1 MKTQGGGRGF
11 QYGPGGGPGGRRG
24 RQIQA
29 WEQLAGFRREL
40 YRCFTARADAL
51 SELCDAALCK
61 QDRVHMLA
69 ELSLE
74 PGHQR
79 GHGALYDALNCGK
92 VQASRLRWALA
103 GVPLPAWDD
112 GRIRLAVD
120 VSNWLRPDAAT
131 SPGRSFCHCYGR
143 GNNSAQMIPGWP
155 YSLVAA
161 LEPGRT
167 SWTRLL
173 DAVRLGPDDDL
184 AAVTAAQ
191 VRGVIERIIA
201 AGHWHDGDPDIL
213 VIFDAGYEPARLAWL
228 LRDLPVQV
236 LGRLGTN
243 RVLRQAPPPRLPA
256 RWARPCGTAASSSSA
271 MTPPAPGRTCTPR
284 RRPPGTG
291 PQTPAPGTACTPS

>member
-1 MKTQGGGRGF
+1 MAWAEARAGAGDETD
-11 QYGPGGGPGGRRG
+11 
-24 RQIQA
+24 QA
-29 WEQLAGFRREL
+29 RERLAGFRREL

-51 SELCDAALCK
+51 SEPCDAALCK

-79 GHGALYDALNCGK
+79 GHGALYDALNCGES
-92 VQASRLRWALA
+92 AGLA
-103 GVPLPAWDD
+103 AAPGTGRGAAAAWDD

-143 GNNSAQMIPGWP
+143 GNSSAQMIPGWP

-173 DAVRLGPDDDL
+173 DAVRL
-184 AAVTAAQ
+184 
-191 VRGVIERIIA
+191 
-201 AGHWHDGDPDIL
+201 
-213 VIFDAGYEPARLAWL
+213 
-228 LRDLPVQV
+228 
-236 LGRLGTN
+236 
-243 RVLRQAPPPRLPA
+243 
-256 RWARPCGTAASSSSA
+256 RP
-271 MTPPAPGRTCTPR
+271 
-284 RRPPGTG
+284 
-291 PQTPAPGTACTPS
+291 

>member
-1 MKTQGGGRGF
+1 MAWAEARAGAGDETD
-11 QYGPGGGPGGRRG
+11 
-24 RQIQA
+24 QA
-29 WEQLAGFRREL
+29 RERLAGFRREL
-40 YRCFTARADAL
+40 DRCFTARADAL
-51 SELCDAALCK
+51 CELCDAALCK
-61 QDRVHMLA
+61 QDRVQMLA

-92 VQASRLRWALA
+92 VQVSRLRWAPA

-173 DAVRLGPDDDL
+173 DAVRLGPDDE
-184 AAVTAAQ
+184 AC
-191 VRGVIERIIA
+191 VRHVNHCEPIGSR
-201 AGHWHDGDPDIL
+201 AGRR
-213 VIFDAGYEPARLAWL
+213 YESRLASC
-228 LRDLPVQV
+228 
-236 LGRLGTN
+236 LGRCF
-243 RVLRQAPPPRLPA
+243 RLAEQHPD
-256 RWARPCGTAASSSSA
+256 RDIEDP
-271 MTPPAPGRTCTPR
+271 
-284 RRPPGTG
+284 
-291 PQTPAPGTACTPS
+291 